1 MNDQTFLYYQ
11 NGFKDGQAAP
21 IYFATGLMGFIQT
34 MTHDLEAL
42 QGEIECAASPK
53 TNSILIYKF
62 LPDTWE
68 APKFIC
74 AYDWN
79 VEKKRYIKREYLKN

>member
-1 MNDQTFLYYQ
+1 MNDQAFLYYL

-21 IYFATGLMGFIQT
+21 IYFATGLMGFVQT

-42 QGEIECAASPK
+42 QGEIEGAASQI

-62 LPDTWE
+62 IPNTWE
-68 APKFIC
+68 APKFEC
-74 AYDWN
+74 AYDWD
-79 VEKKRYIKREYLKN
+79 VEEKKYIKRNYLKN